1 MYAWVGLT
9 PVRYTSVAKQ
19 QCDCLLSSLPD
30 DLVEAIFELLPKMAV
45 PNYGCT
51 SVKYT
56 FGGHFDGI
64 EQLAFGRNGNVWI
77 VDTYNH
83 RVHERHPSTGEAVS
97 IIGGVEGR
105 EPGEFT
111 FPSGVAVM
119 HKGDSFF
126 VLDSDS
132 NRICQHNLRGGRFKR
147 TLPEVPGL
155 PWREANLSSICVSP
169 DETMLAV
176 SDHANHRVVLLRLDG
191 SQPALSLGRQGEGD
205 GEFQRPMDVRFTPDG
220 LRVVV
225 ADTFNKRIQVMTLDD
240 KFVFKI
246 DCGEPVRAVA
256 VDGDGNILAATV
268 DHVKVF
274 SSEGVL
280 MQDKLGGLEMENR
293 LGNCGLAIDPG
304 SGRIAVAASNHASHT
319 VYMLG

>member
-1 MYAWVGLT
+1 MHARVALA
-9 PVRYTSVAKQ
+9 PVWYTSVAKQ

-30 DLVEAIFELLPKMAV
+30 DLVEAIFELLPKMSV

-83 RVHERHPSTGEAVS
+83 CVHERHPSTGEAVS

-126 VLDSDS
+126 VVDSDS
-132 NRICQHNLRGGRFKR
+132 NRICQHSLFDGTFER
-147 TLPEVPGL
+147 TVARA
-155 PWREANLSSICVSP
+155 WNLSSICVSP

-176 SDHANHRVVLLRLDG
+176 SDHARHRVVLLRLDG

-274 SSEGVL
+274 SPEGVL
-280 MQDKLGGLEMENR
+280 LQDKLGGLEMKNQH
-293 LGNCGLAIDPG
+293 GNCGLAIDLS
-304 SGRIAVAASNHASHT
+304 SGRVAVAASNHASHT
-319 VYMLG
+319 VYVLG